1 MLGRIRALCFCKRRN
16 EKIVLNKRLFLP
28 TGEQEVGWGNSGEFP
43 LRNILGIEQEIPVEI
58 SVKIVEKFDKMLGLG
73 LQTSPPA

>member
-16 EKIVLNKRLFLP
+16 EKKVLNKQLFLP
-28 TGEQEVGWGNSGEFP
+28 TGQRVVGWGNSGEFP
-43 LRNILGIEQEIPVEI
+43 LRNILGIEHEIPVEI
-58 SVKIVEKFDKMLGLG
+58 SVKIVETFDKMLVLG